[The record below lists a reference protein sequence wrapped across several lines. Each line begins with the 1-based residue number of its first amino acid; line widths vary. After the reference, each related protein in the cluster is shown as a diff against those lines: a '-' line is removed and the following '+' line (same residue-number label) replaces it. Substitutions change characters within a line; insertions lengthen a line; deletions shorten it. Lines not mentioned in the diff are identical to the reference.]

1 MSWSKSSANSRLRA
15 SSSAAESGAEARTWQ
30 VWVDTGGTFTDCV
43 ARDPDGRLHRA
54 KVLSSS
60 CLRGRI
66 TERLD
71 PQRVKVAGSWTLPD
85 GFFAGARLR
94 LLAAGEKTFP
104 VVGYE
109 GATATLELAAPLPDG
124 VEGAACELEIG
135 EEAPILAARLVTKT
149 ALEEPLPPMAMRLA
163 TTRATNALLE
173 RRGAPTALFITRGFG
188 DLLAIGTQQ
197 RPDLFALAVEKP
209 SPLHAAVV
217 EVEERMT
224 ATGSVLRPLDR
235 ISVRAEGRRL
245 LAEGI
250 RVAAVALLHSYV
262 DRRHEEE
269 VAALL
274 EELGFEH
281 VSCSAR
287 LAPRIKIVPRA
298 ETAVVNAYL
307 SQVIETYMGSVK
319 GVLVGALHGLTSAGG
334 LVRAD
339 DYQPKDS
346 LLSGPAGGVVGAALA
361 GLRSGYRQTL
371 AFDMGGTSTDVSRY
385 DGAYDYVFE
394 TRVGDAKLMAPTL
407 AIETVAAGGGSI
419 CRFDGRQLKVGP
431 ESAGAFPGPA
441 CYGAGGPL
449 TLTDVNL
456 LMGRLDPDRF
466 EIPIDPEAA
475 EQEAERVQARIREST
490 AGDLPTDDM
499 LQGFLDIANERMAEA
514 VRRISIRRGYRPG
527 DFAMV
532 AFGGAGGQHAC
543 RLAEILDIEKVLV
556 PADAGLLS
564 ALGLGYA
571 RIERFAERQV
581 LRPLEEAEKELV
593 SLIDELEEE
602 ATAAVVGEGI
612 SWGEVEIRHRQLNMR
627 FAGQDSTLTVELG
640 SSTSL
645 GNSPS
650 LGKAFLEAYEEHY
663 GYRPQRRQ
671 IELESLR
678 VVASAEQMEVEAA
691 EEVGPSKTAPPVGWR
706 KILYGG
712 EWRLSP
718 IYDRDSLQPGA
729 RLKSPA
735 VVVER
740 HSATVIEPGW
750 QGRLDGA
757 RCLVLELRRK

>member
-1 MSWSKSSANSRLRA
+1 LA
-15 SSSAAESGAEARTWQ
+15 S
-30 VWVDTGGTFTDCV
+30 
-43 ARDPDGRLHRA
+43 
-54 KVLSSS
+54 
-60 CLRGRI
+60 
-66 TERLD
+66 
-71 PQRVKVAGSWTLPD
+71 
-85 GFFAGARLR
+85 
-94 LLAAGEKTFP
+94 
-104 VVGYE
+104 
-109 GATATLELAAPLPDG
+109 PLPDG
-124 VEGAACELEIG
+124 VEGAGCELEIG

-197 RPDLFALAVEKP
+197 RSDLFALAVEKP
-209 SPLHAAVV
+209 SPLHTAVV
-217 EVEERMT
+217 EVDERMT

-235 ISVRAEGRRL
+235 ESVCAEGRRL

-262 DRRHEEE
+262 DRRHEDE
-269 VAALL
+269 VATLL
-274 EELGFEH
+274 GELGFEH

-319 GVLVGALHGLTSAGG
+319 SVLGGGVLHGLTSAGG

-339 DYQPKDS
+339 DFQPKDS

-385 DGAYDYVFE
+385 DDGYDYLFE
-394 TRVGDAKLMAPTL
+394 TRVGDARLMAPTL

-431 ESAGAFPGPA
+431 ESAGAQPGPA

-466 EIPIDPEAA
+466 DIPIDAEAA
-475 EQEAERVQARIREST
+475 EREAEAVHVQVREST
-490 AGDLPTDDM
+490 EGDLSRDDM

-543 RLAEILDIEKVLV
+543 RLAEILDIERVLV

-571 RIERFAERQV
+571 RVERFAERQI
-581 LRPLEEAEKELV
+581 LRPLEEVEEELISV
-593 SLIDELEEE
+593 VDELEEE
-602 ATAAVVGEGI
+602 ATAAVVGEGV
-612 SWGEVEIRHRQLNMR
+612 SWGEVEIRHRQLNLR
-627 FAGQDSTLTVELG
+627 FAGQESTLTIELG
-640 SSTSL
+640 DSSSPDH
-645 GNSPS
+645 SPS
-650 LGKAFLEAYEEHY
+650 LERVFLEAYEEHY
-663 GYRPQRRQ
+663 GYRPERRQ

-678 VVASAEQMEVEAA
+678 VVASAGQSEVVVA
-691 EEVGPSKTAPPVGWR
+691 EEAVQTKTAPPVGWR
-706 KILYGG
+706 KILCGG

-718 IYDRDSLQPGA
+718 IYDRDSLEPGA
-729 RLKSPA
+729 SLKSPT

-757 RCLVLELRRK
+757 GCLVLERRAR

>member
-1 MSWSKSSANSRLRA
+1 
-15 SSSAAESGAEARTWQ
+15 
-30 VWVDTGGTFTDCV
+30 
-43 ARDPDGRLHRA
+43 
-54 KVLSSS
+54 
-60 CLRGRI
+60 
-66 TERLD
+66 
-71 PQRVKVAGSWTLPD
+71 
-85 GFFAGARLR
+85 
-94 LLAAGEKTFP
+94 
-104 VVGYE
+104 
-109 GATATLELAAPLPDG
+109 
-124 VEGAACELEIG
+124 
-135 EEAPILAARLVTKT
+135 
-149 ALEEPLPPMAMRLA
+149 
-163 TTRATNALLE
+163 
-173 RRGAPTALFITRGFG
+173 
-188 DLLAIGTQQ
+188 
-197 RPDLFALAVEKP
+197 
-209 SPLHAAVV
+209 
-217 EVEERMT
+217 
-224 ATGSVLRPLDR
+224 
-235 ISVRAEGRRL
+235 
-245 LAEGI
+245 
-250 RVAAVALLHSYV
+250 
-262 DRRHEEE
+262 
-269 VAALL
+269 
-274 EELGFEH
+274 
-281 VSCSAR
+281 
-287 LAPRIKIVPRA
+287 
-298 ETAVVNAYL
+298 
-307 SQVIETYMGSVK
+307 
-319 GVLVGALHGLTSAGG
+319 

-339 DYQPKDS
+339 DFLPKDS

-361 GLRSGYRQTL
+361 GLRSGYPQTL

-431 ESAGAFPGPA
+431 ESAGAQPGPA

-475 EQEAERVQARIREST
+475 EREAETVHARIRESMN
-490 AGDLPTDDM
+490 GDLPRDDM

-514 VRRISIRRGYRPG
+514 VRRISIRRGYRPS

-571 RIERFAERQV
+571 RIERFAERQI
-581 LRPLEEAEKELV
+581 LRPLEEVEKELI
-593 SLIDELEEE
+593 SLIDDLEEE
-602 ATAAVVGEGI
+602 ATAAVVGEGV

-640 SSTSL
+640 SSTSI

-650 LGKAFLEAYEEHY
+650 LGKAFLEVYEEHY
-663 GYRPQRRQ
+663 GYRPERRQ

-678 VVASAEQMEVEAA
+678 VVASAGQMEVEAA
-691 EEVGPSKTAPPVGWR
+691 EEVGPSKTAPPVAWR
-706 KILYGG
+706 KILCGG

-750 QGRLDGA
+750 RGRLDGA
-757 RCLVLELRRK
+757 GCLVLERRRK